1 MNKHNL
7 VYTITLTFNYL
18 GNLAIFNNSKYCKFP
33 GAARKKIEENYFPN
47 EIHCENYCF

>member
-7 VYTITLTFNYL
+7 VNTLTFNYL
-18 GNLAIFNNSKYCKFP
+18 GNLTIFNNSKIP

-47 EIHCENYCF
+47 EIHCEKN